1 MHHFLTFFQP
11 YLLVMTLSK
20 KSFQYL
26 MPTAYCAPPP
36 FKRNEW
42 IVRYKKVKHNRFTA
56 SQHDVFK
63 ETENKTKQNKTNKR
77 KSIYANVHSIL
88 KIMNKHLNL
97 RVKLEGSDHIHLF

>member
-1 MHHFLTFFQP
+1 
-11 YLLVMTLSK
+11 
-20 KSFQYL
+20 

-63 ETENKTKQNKTNKR
+63 ETENITKQNK
-77 KSIYANVHSIL
+77 
-88 KIMNKHLNL
+88 
-97 RVKLEGSDHIHLF
+97 